1 MDKFLELPLP
11 QRVLLVGAC
20 LAVLG
25 GATYYLLISP
35 VSDGISSQAKKY
47 KALMS
52 EYSQLKGYDSAEF
65 KQRLEQER
73 ADAIRKRVEYSKML
87 PREEELPDLI
97 SSIKADADSSGLV
110 VSRFEPMKAKE
121 EGNSYR
127 GLPFSLELIGS
138 YSQLVSFLQTL
149 AQPSKRLVNAKNMAI
164 SRLPADSYIATA
176 GDVGMLRLLQERER
190 ARGLTP
196 NERYA
201 RTVLQFEELSKKSL
215 LRVEM
220 TAMAY
225 VYTGNAP
232 AAVGAAP
239 RAPGG
244 PK

>member
-47 KALMS
+47 KALMA
-52 EYSQLKGYDSAEF
+52 EYSQLKGYDSTEF

-97 SSIKADADSSGLV
+97 TSIKADADSSGLIV
-110 VSRFEPMKAKE
+110 ARFEPGKTKE

-127 GLPFSLELIGS
+127 GLPFSLELVGT
-138 YSQLVSFLQTL
+138 YSQLVTFLQTL
-149 AQPSKRLVNAKNMAI
+149 AQPSKRLVNAKNMTI
-164 SRLPADSYIATA
+164 NMLPPGALTGTA
-176 GDVGMLRLLQERER
+176 GDVGMLRLLQDRER

-201 RTVLQFEELSKKSL
+201 RTVLQFEELSKRSL
-215 LRVEM
+215 LKVDM

-225 VYTGNAP
+225 IYTGTTPAP
-232 AAVGAAP
+232 AGAP